1 VVFYR
6 NDPITQQE
14 VNFMADKG
22 DFLTGLVIGG
32 FLGFV
37 AGIMLAPASGSETRE
52 TIADKTQTAVK
63 ETRESVE
70 EVSEVV
76 KENVTKV
83 VDLVKE
89 RLPEGRDGEKKVVK
103 EFEEESVVETG
114 AEPV

>member
-1 VVFYR
+1 MVFYR

-89 RLPEGRDGEKKVVK
+89 RLPEGREDEKQVK
-103 EFEEESVVETG
+103 GKFEEELEAETG
-114 AEPV
+114 AELV